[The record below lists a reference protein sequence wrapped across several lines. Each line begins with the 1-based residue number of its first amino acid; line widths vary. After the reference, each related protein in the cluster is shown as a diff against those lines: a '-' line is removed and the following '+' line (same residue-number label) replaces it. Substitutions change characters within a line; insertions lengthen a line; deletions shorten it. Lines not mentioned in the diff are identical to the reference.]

1 MSVLQCE
8 PIGYFFCSKTEKYMA
23 AKQAELNQEDGG
35 KIILNG
41 QCSFE
46 QALCDL
52 VGFER
57 IWLLF
62 WFHRNS
68 TWKPKVQ
75 TPRSGPKRGL
85 FATRAP
91 HRPNPIGLSCVALLR
106 IEGREIF
113 IGKND
118 LLDGTPILDIKPYLN
133 YADAFPESRQG
144 WIEEMD
150 VVEKKHTVRWS
161 SVALKQATWLEVH
174 GKMNVMA
181 AIELCLSNNPLPF
194 PSHRIKKVSNNS
206 YELAYKTW
214 RVLYY
219 IKNETVE
226 IIKFFSGY
234 DDETLQ
240 GKKTSRWDDV
250 ALHLQFLACENWN
263 TDS

>member
-1 MSVLQCE
+1 
-8 PIGYFFCSKTEKYMA
+8 MA
-23 AKQAELNQEDGG
+23 AKQAELNQQDGG
-35 KIILNG
+35 KIVLNG

-57 IWLLF
+57 IWILF

-91 HRPNPIGLSCVALLR
+91 HRPNPIGLSCVALLG
-106 IEGREIF
+106 IEGREIL

-144 WIEEMD
+144 WLDEESG
-150 VVEKKHTVRWS
+150 VEKTYTIHWS
-161 SVALKQATWLEVH
+161 LAALKQVTWLEVH
-174 GKMNVMA
+174 GTMNMKTTL
-181 AIELCLSNNPLPF
+181 ELCLGTNPLPF
-194 PSHRIKKVSNNS
+194 PNHRIKQLSDNC

-214 RVLYY
+214 RVQYS

-226 IIKFFSGY
+226 IIKLFSGY
-234 DDETLQ
+234 DEETLQ
-240 GKKTSRWDDV
+240 GKKVSKWDDV
-250 ALHLQFLACENWN
+250 ALHLQFLVCENGN
-263 TDS
+263 AKSEPK